1 LSKYGNS
8 ALFFSQIYGDFC
20 PFKQIKFPLHT
31 RHLILFLVMLVQEF
45 APQKQ
50 EKTLLPSDDHPYQ
63 DGAKLYINLA

>member
-1 LSKYGNS
+1 MATLPY
-8 ALFFSQIYGDFC
+8 FSLKFMVIFSHLN
-20 PFKQIKFPLHT
+20 KKKFPLHT
-31 RHLILFLVMLVQEF
+31 RNLIMFLVMLVQEF